1 MVFAACTAKRA
12 CLCASAGL
20 CCLASHC
27 FGPVDALLSHALPP
41 RPPRRQPITARWP
54 AGALAHRHGTRHHPF
69 RGYPT
74 LPVGVSVC
82 ACRRSPPCPDACT
95 PRTAALPASNT
106 PLSVDA
112 IHTSTNNGHQT
123 LSRGCRGLPVLC
135 KRLAHAYVVS
145 ASCMRGI
152 LLTLLPAFHAVKS
165 ARERLEKAGF
175 TQIKV
180 CFTLCIVHMVQMAAC
195 VGAAWLWPRLSSK

>member
-1 MVFAACTAKRA
+1 MGWLIFRHEAAAGWMHRGGMAMGGGGVVFAACTAKRA

-82 ACRRSPPCPDACT
+82 VH
-95 PRTAALPASNT
+95 
-106 PLSVDA
+106 VDA
-112 IHTSTNNGHQT
+112 P
-123 LSRGCRGLPVLC
+123 RPVLM
-135 KRLAHAYVVS
+135 LAHRALLHSRPATRLCLSTPSTPARTMATKPSLAAAEDFLSFVNASPTRMSSARHACV
-145 ASCMRGI
+145 ASC
-152 LLTLLPAFHAVKS
+152 
-165 ARERLEKAGF
+165 
-175 TQIKV
+175 
-180 CFTLCIVHMVQMAAC
+180 
-195 VGAAWLWPRLSSK
+195 